1 MVLDPVEGIPVPD
14 GCFTC
19 LQAGRLCDGLREE
32 LGAARLQLEVAE
44 AKLKDVEGERQGAEQ
59 AVAALRDQGESDRS
73 RIAELEESL
82 ANSLANHKGF
92 QKERDSLILSEA
104 GLKESLEKALWE
116 RGELKISLE
125 DTLAILH
132 GLEEKLAERE
142 GAIRSLEGEVA
153 AMNAA
158 LAEEKAISKRSLES
172 RDDALEKRRT
182 EERRREEAE
191 EAVRTARRAKDE
203 AEKRAHDLES
213 HIVVER
219 ATAASLSKTVEQ
231 ARDDTRHYAGRAAEE
246 GEALEREREQHREE
260 VRLLSSK
267 VASLVSKLEEGLGSE
282 AQLKVKLGEISAR
295 EERERTKREA
305 ADLRW
310 KDACLRVEEAIMTL
324 EQQVGAVT
332 LRAVGT
338 GQFEALRREKEEL
351 QVRYLTS
358 ELPRLEFVCG
368 KAYLK

>member
-1 MVLDPVEGIPVPD
+1 MMLDPVEGIPVPD

-19 LQAGRLCDGLREE
+19 FQAGRLCDGLREE

-44 AKLKDVEGERQGAEQ
+44 AKLKDVEGERQGDEQ
-59 AVAALRDQGESDRS
+59 AAAALRGQGESDRS

-82 ANSLANHKGF
+82 ANHKDF

-104 GLKESLEKALWE
+104 GLKESLEKALRE
-116 RGELKISLE
+116 RGELKTSLK

-172 RDDALEKRRT
+172 RDDAVEKWRT

-213 HIVVER
+213 HIAVER

-260 VRLLSSK
+260 VRLLNSK
-267 VASLVSKLEEGLGSE
+267 VASLVSKLEEGLRSE
-282 AQLKVKLGEISAR
+282 AQLRVKLGEISAR

-305 ADLRW
+305 AELRW

-338 GQFEALRREKEEL
+338 RQLEALRREKDAL

-368 KAYLK
+368 KAYFLK